1 MSDVDPLSASSKQ
14 DSVADTLGAASDVTT
29 TAASSSRSDL
39 LSAPLR
45 STMFRLGWPVFVE
58 QFLSFLVGFTDTYL
72 SGWISKEATTAVG
85 LAAYVGWLASN
96 MFLLVSSGTVAV
108 IARHWGAGE
117 FTDANKA
124 ANRALALG
132 AIVGLGV
139 YGLIWFAAPWYAW
152 LMKLDPDTTAM
163 VVRFLRI
170 DGAGYLFSCL
180 TVAGTAALR
189 GTGQMRVPMVIL
201 TIVNLFNM
209 LVTTL
214 LSGVGPAEWLL
225 FSDRLGLPKWG
236 VDGIA
241 IGTVTA
247 RIVGSLLILVVL
259 SRGRLQIK
267 LLPREVR
274 LSGEPVSRILRIGL
288 PAGFDGVLRWI
299 GQLFFL
305 MIIAR
310 LSNDPLEQTA
320 ILAAHAI
327 GMQIEALSFL
337 PACAWGM
344 AAATLVGQS
353 LGAKLPDRARLGGHE
368 AVWQCGLFG
377 VMLMLTF
384 FLAASPIFQQMHQD
398 QQVHAVGVPA
408 FRFNALFQVPL
419 VVAIVY
425 TFALQGAGETRQ
437 PMFVSLIGAFGVR
450 IPLAY
455 LCGIVLHGGL
465 IGAWVGMCCDNTVR
479 AILVTWLFRRGRWMA
494 LK

>member
-1 MSDVDPLSASSKQ
+1 MGGDQSDESMQ
-14 DSVADTLGAASDVTT
+14 GEVT
-29 TAASSSRSDL
+29 SRSSDL
-39 LSAPLR
+39 LTAPLR
-45 STMFRLGWPVFVE
+45 STMFRLAWPVFVE
-58 QFLSFLVGFTDTYL
+58 QFLNFLVGFTDTYL

-124 ANRALALG
+124 ANRAIALG
-132 AIVGLGV
+132 AVVGLGV

-152 LMKLDPDTTAM
+152 LMKLEPDTATM

-180 TVAGTAALR
+180 TVAGAAALR
-189 GTGQMRVPMVIL
+189 GTGQMRVPMMIL
-201 TIVNLFNM
+201 VLVNLLNM
-209 LVTTL
+209 VVTTV
-214 LSGVGPAEWLL
+214 LSGAGPAEWLL
-225 FSDRLGLPKWG
+225 LSERLGLPKLG

-241 IGTVTA
+241 YGTVAA
-247 RIVGSLLILVVL
+247 RVVGCFLMLAVL
-259 SRGRLQIK
+259 SSGRCRLK
-267 LLPREVR
+267 LEAREVSLR
-274 LSGEPVSRILRIGL
+274 GEPVRRILKIGL
-288 PAGFDGVLRWI
+288 PAGLDGALRWV

-310 LSNDPLEQTA
+310 LSHDPLEQTA

-327 GMQIEALSFL
+327 GMQVEAISFL

-344 AAATLVGQS
+344 AVATLVGQS
-353 LGAKLPDRARLGGHE
+353 LGAKRPDRARQGGHE
-368 AVWQCGLFG
+368 AVWQCGLFA
-377 VMLMLTF
+377 VLLTLTF
-384 FLAASPIFQQMHQD
+384 FFAASPIYQLMHQD
-398 QQVHAVGVPA
+398 VQVHAVGVPA

-437 PMFVSLIGAFGVR
+437 PMYVSFLGAFGVR

-455 LCGIVLHGGL
+455 LCGIVLDGGL
-465 IGAWVGMCCDNTVR
+465 IGAWIGMCCDNTVR
-479 AILVTWLFRRGRWMA
+479 AVLVAWLFRRGQWMSRNV
-494 LK
+494 